1 MNLTANRHPLARTRM
16 NRNLRRQVGNQAARA
31 AVYVMAAIAL
41 LPLSLVLIYT
51 VANGLP
57 AVTHLE
63 FFTNV
68 QRPVGIPGSG
78 VAHAFVG
85 TVIMVGLA
93 SLMAIPVGV
102 ISGIQLVEYGT
113 GRVGDFV
120 RLACD
125 VLVGIPSI
133 AIGLFVYALLVV
145 PFHHFSGGS
154 ASVALAVL
162 MLPVVVRTTEAAVAL
177 VPGALREAGLA
188 LGLPRWRVA
197 LQLILPAAVPG
208 VVTGALLA
216 VARAAGETAPLLFTT
231 LGNRFMNANPTKEM
245 AALPLIVFHNAQT
258 PYPDLVQTAWGAA
271 LVLIVLTLLVN
282 VTSRVVLRRQI
293 RLAGKI

>member
-1 MNLTANRHPLARTRM
+1 M
-16 NRNLRRQVGNQAARA
+16 NRNQRRLIANRVAQGAMWVT
-31 AVYVMAAIAL
+31 AAIAL

-51 VANGLP
+51 VVQGLP

-68 QRPVGIPGSG
+68 ERPVGIPGAG

-93 SLMAIPVGV
+93 SAMGIPVGV
-102 ISGIQLVEYGT
+102 VTGIQLVEYGK
-113 GRVGDFV
+113 GRLGDTV

-125 VLVGIPSI
+125 VMVGIPSI
-133 AIGLFVYALLVV
+133 CIGLFAFALLVA
-145 PFHHFSGGS
+145 PFKSFSGFS

-177 VPGALREAGLA
+177 VPHSLREAGMA

-197 LQLILPAAVPG
+197 LQLILPAATPG

-216 VARAAGETAPLLFTT
+216 VARAAGETAPLLFTS
-231 LGNRFMNANPTKEM
+231 LGNSFMNFNPTKAM
-245 AALPLIVFHNAQT
+245 SALPLIVFHDALT
-258 PYPDLVQTAWGAA
+258 PYPELVQTAWGAA

-282 VTSRVVLRRQI
+282 VASRIALRRQI
-293 RLAGKI
+293 SLAAKI

>member
-1 MNLTANRHPLARTRM
+1 MSHNRRRLLANQVAHGAMWVLAG
-16 NRNLRRQVGNQAARA
+16 V
-31 AVYVMAAIAL
+31 AL

-57 AVTHLE
+57 AVTHLD

-68 QRPVGIPGSG
+68 ERPVGIPGAG

-93 SLMAIPVGV
+93 SAMAIPVGV
-102 ISGIQLVEYGT
+102 VSGIQLVEYGI
-113 GRVGDFV
+113 GRLGDVV

-125 VLVGIPSI
+125 VLVGVPSI
-133 AIGLFVYALLVV
+133 AIGLFAYALLVAPV
-145 PFHHFSGGS
+145 HHFSGLS

-197 LQLILPAAVPG
+197 LQLMLPAAIPG

-216 VARAAGETAPLLFTT
+216 VARAAGETAPLLFTGF
-231 LGNRFMNANPTKEM
+231 GNRFMNADPTKPM
-245 AALPLIVFHNAQT
+245 AALPLIVYHDALT
-258 PYPDLVQTAWGAA
+258 PYPELVRTAWGAA
-271 LVLIVLTLLVN
+271 LVLIALTLVVN
-282 VTSRVVLRRQI
+282 VASRLALRRQI
-293 RLAGKI
+293 RLAGKM

>member
-1 MNLTANRHPLARTRM
+1 VTLNRRRLLANLLARGAMWLTA
-16 NRNLRRQVGNQAARA
+16 G
-31 AVYVMAAIAL
+31 IAL

-51 VANGLP
+51 VAKGLP
-57 AVTHLE
+57 AVTHIE

-68 QRPVGIPGSG
+68 ERPVGIPGSG
-78 VAHAFVG
+78 IAHAFVG

-102 ISGIQLVEYGT
+102 VSGIQLVEYGK
-113 GRVGDFV
+113 GRVGDAV

-125 VLVGIPSI
+125 VMVGIPSI
-133 AIGLFVYALLVV
+133 AIGLFVYALLVA
-145 PFHHFSGGS
+145 PFHSFSGFS

-177 VPGALREAGLA
+177 VPDALREAGLA
-188 LGLPRWRVA
+188 LGLARWRVA

-216 VARAAGETAPLLFTT
+216 VARAAGETAPLLFTAF
-231 LGNRFMNANPTKEM
+231 GNRFLSTNPAKPL
-245 AALPLIVFHNAQT
+245 AALPLIVYHDALT
-258 PYPDLVQTAWGAA
+258 PYPELVQTAWGAA
-271 LVLIVLTLLVN
+271 LILIVLTLVVN
-282 VTSRVVLRRQI
+282 VASRVALRRQI
-293 RLAGKI
+293 RLAAKI